1 MEHAMN
7 EKMREKVNEGKL
19 DEATYKEL
27 VEELGRLKE
36 EDQSPSSG
44 SPDAP
49 LYEVTYTENMI
60 VANSRRSDDPPELQ
74 TRLALFKTDDT
85 DATKIKIVR
94 GVKDNKYC
102 ANYDAALLFRKFHEI
117 DLNDDGELD
126 KRYRPGYTMA
136 LNMWY
141 DEMGEPEN
149 GDACMVIYTIMNVR
163 KFDKKRKSHAPPE
176 EECVHALVQKEFQS
190 MVGSKPSTRGK
201 DEC

>member
-36 EDQSPSSG
+36 EA
-44 SPDAP
+44 DAP
-49 LYEVTYTENMI
+49 LYEVTYTENTI

-85 DATKIKIVR
+85 DATKTKIVR

-102 ANYDAALLFRKFHEI
+102 ANYDAALLFHKFHEI
-117 DLNDDGELD
+117 DLNDDGELN

-136 LNMWY
+136 LDMWY

-163 KFDKKRKSHAPPE
+163 KFDKKRKSHADPE
-176 EECVHALVQKEFQS
+176 E
-190 MVGSKPSTRGK
+190 
-201 DEC
+201 